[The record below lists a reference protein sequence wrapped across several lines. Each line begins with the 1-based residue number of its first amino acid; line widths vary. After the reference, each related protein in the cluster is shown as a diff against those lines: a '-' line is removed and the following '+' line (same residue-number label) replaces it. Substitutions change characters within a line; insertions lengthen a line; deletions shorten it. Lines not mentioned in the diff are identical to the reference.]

1 MWLDDLKELVATLR
15 ERIEKQGDVLRKN
28 ESATRYALVDP
39 LLRALGWDLE
49 NPSEVVPEYSP
60 GKGYADYGMMVGRTK
75 PRLIVEA
82 KSLGT
87 PTRQGID
94 QAVGYCVSQGIEY
107 FAVTNG
113 EMWEIYEP
121 FRPVP
126 IDEKL
131 ITSFDLRGPEH
142 ETVLKMLWLWRG
154 NFVVGKPSEP
164 ATHPPSDRDGP
175 VGGVPP
181 PPSPERWLALSG
193 FHPPVRTPAPSKIR
207 FPDGV
212 VLEVTAWRDLQVTVV
227 RWLQQTKK
235 LGPSNC
241 PLRSA
246 RGADLVSTRKARS
259 DGSRFLR
266 PLFVDGLYV
275 EANRSALDHTR
286 AARRILL
293 ACDVN
298 AAEVHVLPRSD

>member
-1 MWLDDLKELVATLR
+1 MWLDELADLVRKLR
-15 ERIEKQGDVLRKN
+15 ERIEEQGDILRKN

-60 GKGYADYGMMVGRTK
+60 GKGYADYGMMVGRAK

-87 PTRQGID
+87 PVRQGVD

-142 ETVLKMLWLWRG
+142 DTVLKMLWLWRG
-154 NFVVGKPSEP
+154 NFVTGKPVLP
-164 ATHPPSDRDGP
+164 AEGPVPQPAVAPPKAQPGPPSGDW
-175 VGGVPP
+175 VPFETFQPQLGTRP
-181 PPSPERWLALSG
+181 PGA
-193 FHPPVRTPAPSKIR
+193 IR
-207 FPDGV
+207 FPDGGQRPITRWY
-212 VLEVTAWRDLQVTVV
+212 ELQVRVV
-227 RWLQQTKK
+227 EWLVQTGK
-235 LGPSNC
+235 LSRQSC
-241 PLRSA
+241 PVMTD
-246 RGADLVSTRKARS
+246 RGTHIVHTQPTRKTGTRFINPRQVGDLWIEVSYAAPDHARLAA
-259 DGSRFLR
+259 DILR
-266 PLFVDGLYV
+266 ARDVDPATVY
-275 EANRSALDHTR
+275 
-286 AARRILL
+286 
-293 ACDVN
+293 
-298 AAEVHVLPRSD
+298 VLPAN